1 MELIRELVP
10 AATRVAVL
18 VNPASAASTDTQFR
32 RGQYFA
38 DQVGTEP
45 NFKLTW
51 GAYAGLWNLSIVFQ
65 RTAMPIPYTVDAE
78 ALRSVGK
85 QAMKA
90 VGRAFMLS
98 AMLTISSSLDP
109 PPANA
114 QSSVAPGDSGPRF
127 RSDGPNAEAYGL
139 GDQYPTCKGRSYIQ
153 DIRCR
158 VGAFSHFDTLF
169 PARTI
174 AASNEPSSLGRAAQE
189 PVIRY
194 AFAGEDRTLEQY
206 LDRRP
211 ITGFLIAKGDTILV
225 ERYQYGRSDAQ
236 RLASF
241 SLAKTIVGLLIGV
254 AIDEG
259 AIRSIDD
266 VAEAYVSGL
275 TGTEYGRT
283 PIKALLQMRSGV
295 FFREDYGDTTSDIF
309 TLARLTVEQDPAGS
323 LAAVKL
329 FNRRRA
335 APGALFSYSSADT
348 VVLGLVL
355 AAATRRTVSEYA
367 SEKLWRAVV
376 ADASWIID
384 AQGQEITFAYVNAVL
399 RDWARL
405 GLMLAN
411 NGSRSGRSVVPRDW
425 LMASS
430 ANAIET
436 DSALLKYGYHVWLSA
451 DRKRFFLQGRYGQA
465 VLADPDTKLVLV
477 QTALSSD
484 DFMTLELAT
493 LWSAARSQLR

>member
-1 MELIRELVP
+1 
-10 AATRVAVL
+10 
-18 VNPASAASTDTQFR
+18 
-32 RGQYFA
+32 
-38 DQVGTEP
+38 
-45 NFKLTW
+45 
-51 GAYAGLWNLSIVFQ
+51 
-65 RTAMPIPYTVDAE
+65 MPKPYTVDAE
-78 ALRSVGK
+78 ALRSIGE

-98 AMLTISSSLDP
+98 AMLTISSLLDP
-109 PPANA
+109 SPANA
-114 QSSVAPGDSGPRF
+114 QSSIAPSDSGLRY

-153 DIRCR
+153 DNRCR

-174 AASNEPSSLGRAAQE
+174 AASNEPSRLGRAAQE
-189 PVIRY
+189 PVIHY
-194 AFAGEDRTLEQY
+194 TFAGEDRTLEQY

-254 AIDEG
+254 AINEG

-329 FNRRRA
+329 FSRRRA

-367 SEKLWRAVV
+367 SEMLWHALGAE

-384 AQGQEITFAYVNAVL
+384 AQGQEITFAYVSAVL

-425 LMASS
+425 LMGFERERHRDRLRALEIWLPRVVVCGSKEIFS
-430 ANAIET
+430 AGSIRT
-436 DSALLKYGYHVWLSA
+436 GGS
-451 DRKRFFLQGRYGQA
+451 R
-465 VLADPDTKLVLV
+465 
-477 QTALSSD
+477 
-484 DFMTLELAT
+484 
-493 LWSAARSQLR
+493 